1 MAQSP
6 PPPPQSLPGLD
17 PWVFSQGWGWAQHS
31 DSTSPASSSDS
42 SGSCPCYITR
52 CPSQSE
58 GLARS
63 ASKPQAAATAPRR
76 ARPAPA
82 GGQRQ
87 SASEREKLR
96 MRTLARA
103 LHELR
108 RFLPPSV
115 APAGQSLTKIETL
128 RLAIRYIGHLSAVLG
143 LSEDSLRRRRQRSAD
158 TASSHRCPLCPDGG
172 GPPQAQTLG
181 TGLGSAISSGVSWGS
196 PPVCPGPRVSPE
208 NLGNRIAN
216 VDPWVTPPYC
226 PQIQSPLNQCL
237 GRAPGTSH
245 WTPPQAYSGMQTS
258 PEPRN
263 KTGLWSPSTAP
274 AELTEVYQS
283 LSVSPEPCLSLESPP
298 LLHRPSCQRLQPQ
311 PQWGCWSHN
320 AEVLSSSKDQG
331 SSPASQLPVAS
342 PIPTSGLQLSGY
354 PELWQED
361 LEGPPLNIFY

>member
-58 GLARS
+58 GLA
-63 ASKPQAAATAPRR
+63 
-76 ARPAPA
+76 
-82 GGQRQ
+82 
-87 SASEREKLR
+87 L
-96 MRTLARA
+96 
-103 LHELR
+103 
-108 RFLPPSV
+108 
-115 APAGQSLTKIETL
+115 
-128 RLAIRYIGHLSAVLG
+128 
-143 LSEDSLRRRRQRSAD
+143 
-158 TASSHRCPLCPDGG
+158 
-172 GPPQAQTLG
+172 
-181 TGLGSAISSGVSWGS
+181 SWGS

-298 LLHRPSCQRLQPQ
+298 FLHRPSCQRLQPQ